1 MTSFRIRYEPNKGVN
16 FVHLI
21 NFLVSYKIMTL
32 EQSVSLHRQF
42 KLAEDIS
49 LDIPDGFVDAFR
61 RELNSLGCVS
71 E

>member
-21 NFLVSYKIMTL
+21 NFLVSYEIMTL
-32 EQSVSLHRQF
+32 EQCVSVYKRF

-49 LDIPDGFVDAFR
+49 LEIPDGLVAEFR
-61 RELNSLGCVS
+61 RELTSLGCVS